1 MRPSLLIS
9 LSIDSVTETDIGAL
23 QTTDA
28 LYRVRELEWRNVR
41 RTVINIIGGGGSR
54 RLRKAYGGGEK
65 KKMRIK
71 RQQIQVED

>member
-1 MRPSLLIS
+1 
-9 LSIDSVTETDIGAL
+9 
-23 QTTDA
+23 
-28 LYRVRELEWRNVR
+28 LEWRKVR
-41 RTVINIIGGGGSR
+41 RTVINIIGGGGR